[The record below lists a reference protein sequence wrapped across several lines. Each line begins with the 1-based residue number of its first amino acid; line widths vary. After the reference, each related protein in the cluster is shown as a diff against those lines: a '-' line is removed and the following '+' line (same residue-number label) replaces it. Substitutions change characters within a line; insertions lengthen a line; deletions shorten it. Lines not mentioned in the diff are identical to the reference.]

1 MLGDHCDTVCLG
13 GVAICN
19 DCGVIASV
27 AEPGCPYCRLQ
38 APGHP
43 EPVGGWI
50 AADEYYVVQHGEP
63 ESSSPGAVKIISRRH
78 FIDFADMSQ
87 AEAHTFGSLVSRLDR
102 ALRETTDAERV
113 HLVSTRDRIPHFH
126 AWLYP
131 RAESSPL
138 RGTTFLA
145 APQQGSQP
153 EAEAAAQAVRAALAS
168 E

>member
-1 MLGDHCDTVCLG
+1 VFDRLDTPCLG

-19 DCGVIASV
+19 DCGVIGSV
-27 AEPGCPYCRLQ
+27 ADSGCPYCRLQ

-43 EPVGGWI
+43 QPLGGWI
-50 AADEYYVVQHGEP
+50 TADAHYRVQHGEP

-78 FIDFADMSQ
+78 FIDFADMTQ
-87 AEAHTFGSLVSRLDR
+87 AEAHAFGGLVSRLDR

-145 APQQGSQP
+145 APQQGSQQ
-153 EAEAAAQAVRAALAS
+153 EAEAAAQAIRAALAS